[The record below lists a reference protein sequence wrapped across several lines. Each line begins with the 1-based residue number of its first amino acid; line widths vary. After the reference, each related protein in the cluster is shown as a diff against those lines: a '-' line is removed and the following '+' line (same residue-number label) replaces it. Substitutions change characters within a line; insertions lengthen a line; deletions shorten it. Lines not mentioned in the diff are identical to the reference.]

1 MEWGH
6 ELAQQSDTPCVFT
19 NKEFLSV
26 QTMPLAIPEKL
37 WLKFA
42 FVSQE
47 LLILL
52 QTAPG
57 SGDPSPMPASSARV
71 MTLGVA
77 SLGLSSSC
85 RFLSDCRMCC
95 CFPPQPHPVWK
106 ET

>member
-6 ELAQQSDTPCVFT
+6 ELAQQSDIPCVFT
-19 NKEFLSV
+19 NLEFLNV
-26 QTMPLAIPEKL
+26 QAMPLAIPEEL

-42 FVSQE
+42 FISRE

-52 QTAPG
+52 QIAPG

-77 SLGLSSSC
+77 SLCIPRHYFACWASL
-85 RFLSDCRMCC
+85 
-95 CFPPQPHPVWK
+95 P
-106 ET
+106 